1 MNPQPLTIAQMRE
14 VEQRAE
20 AAGLS
25 AQQMMTHAGTNAA
38 KIIFEHL
45 PAMEA
50 DKPTRVLFLCGPG
63 HNGGDG
69 LVAVGAL
76 HALAT
81 AANRELTLQV
91 YLLKPRSEDDTLFT
105 NLQDLGFLMADAG
118 NDVQRRVF
126 KLMLRNADVIVDAL
140 LGIGTARPIDGD
152 LRAILR
158 AVAEKRAEKRELPA
172 GERPLLIALD
182 GVTGMNFDT
191 GALDPAAV
199 PADVTITFHAPKLGH
214 TLGPAQAASGEVV
227 VVGIGVV

>member
-1 MNPQPLTIAQMRE
+1 MTSQPLTITQMRE

-38 KIIFEHL
+38 KIIFERL
-45 PAMEA
+45 PTMDA

-69 LVAVGAL
+69 LICAGELHSMAAVDG
-76 HALAT
+76 
-81 AANRELTLQV
+81 RELTVQV
-91 YLLKPRSEDDTLFT
+91 YFLKPRGEDDTLFIS
-105 NLQDLGFLMADAG
+105 LRDMGFLMADAE
-118 NDVQRRVF
+118 NDLQRRVF

-140 LGIGTARPIDGD
+140 LGIGNARPRPIEGD

-158 AVAEKRAEKRELPA
+158 AVAEKRELPQ
-172 GERPLLIALD
+172 GERPVLFALD
-182 GVTGMNFDT
+182 GITGMNYDT

-199 PADVTITFHAPKLGH
+199 PADVTITFHAPKVGH
-214 TLGPAQAASGEVV
+214 TLAPAQAASGEVV
-227 VVGIGVV
+227 VVGIGVEG